1 MGTMLSWRQW
11 ILARLVTLSWV
22 YGTLLAA
29 LLFIR
34 FVLGD
39 FTWWAFALNAMLVYA
54 FLPVPVIFVIA
65 LLTRRRDVWAVFAV
79 GALIWLVMWG
89 WLFLPRVPAA
99 QAGGPTLSVMSY
111 NLLGFNF
118 NTEATMSVIRASNA
132 DVIALQELNP
142 ENAEAIVRELGDVYP
157 YRWLDPQPSVV
168 GGGLISRLPFER
180 LEAGAL
186 DRIDWVSIPMAVR
199 LDVSGQPVTLVRFH
213 AFAGPGSVAAREQQA
228 RLLAEYAEA
237 HSGPLVFVGDLNA
250 TDQNVAYGLIARTMR
265 DAWREAGWGLGNTFP
280 GEPTAEVG
288 GSRPVVAGVPVPLW
302 LVRIDFVFHSDDL
315 RTLEARLGPYDG
327 ASDHRPVIATLGFN
341 HQP

>member
-1 MGTMLSWRQW
+1 M
-11 ILARLVTLSWV
+11 LARLVTLSRV

-39 FTWWAFALNAMLVYA
+39 FAWWAFALNAMLVYA
-54 FLPVPVIFVIA
+54 FLPALAVLGVA
-65 LLTRRRDVWAVFAV
+65 LLTRRRDMWAVFA
-79 GALIWLVMWG
+79 ASLIIWLLMWG
-89 WLFLPRVPAA
+89 RLFLPRLPAA
-99 QAGGPTLSVMSY
+99 QAGGPTFTVMSH
-111 NLLGFNF
+111 NILGYNF
-118 NTEATMSVIRASNA
+118 NTQATVRVIRESNA

-142 ENAEAIVRELGDVYP
+142 ENAEAIERELGDEYP

-180 LEAGAL
+180 LDAGPL
-186 DRIDWVSIPMAVR
+186 DQIAWVSIPMAVR
-199 LDVSGQPVTLVRFH
+199 LDVQGRAVTLVRFH
-213 AFAGPGSVAAREQQA
+213 AFAGPGSVHARQWQA
-228 RLLAEYAEA
+228 QLLAEYARS

-250 TDQNVAYGLIARTMR
+250 TDQNVAYDLIARTMR

-288 GSRPVVAGVPVPLW
+288 GSRPLVAGIPVPMW
-302 LVRIDFVFHSDDL
+302 LVRIDFVFHSADL
-315 RTLEARLGPYDG
+315 KTLEARLGPYDG